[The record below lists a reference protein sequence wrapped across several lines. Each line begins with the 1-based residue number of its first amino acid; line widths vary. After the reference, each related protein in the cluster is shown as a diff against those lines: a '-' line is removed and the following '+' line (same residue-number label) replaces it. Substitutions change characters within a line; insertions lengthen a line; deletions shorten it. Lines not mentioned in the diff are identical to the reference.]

1 MRNAI
6 DQRPYIITMDT
17 LYGQYQLYRI
27 TFTITLY
34 IYYKMK
40 IKLKNNLFVFK
51 MRTQTSKSNIVNS
64 SQF

>member
-27 TFTITLY
+27 TFTITLH
-34 IYYKMK
+34 KMK